1 MDIRTL
7 RRAALMSF
15 CASAALWPVAA
26 AAQDALADT
35 PADDGT
41 IIVTAQNREQRRQD
55 VPVSVTALG
64 SAQLEAA
71 GIDSGTEIARQTPN
85 LRVSVLGDESQPKFA
100 IRGISTPE
108 FNLNAISPTGVFY
121 DEVYVGSSFLGGAQI
136 FDIERVEVLRG
147 PQGTLFGKN
156 TTAGAINFIS
166 RAPTFRNEGE
176 ISVGYGEYGYAEI
189 KGAGEAPLIE
199 DKLSVQIGRAHV

>member
-1 MDIRTL
+1 MEFRKL
-7 RRAALMSF
+7 RRRALTAL
-15 CASAALWPVAA
+15 CASAAFTPAA
-26 AAQDALADT
+26 AWAQSDSDGAVS
-35 PADDGT
+35 PDDGT
-41 IIVTAQNREQRRQD
+41 IIVTAQKREQRLQD

-156 TTAGAINFIS
+156 TTARSASVMANMVTPKS
-166 RAPTFRNEGE
+166 RAPAR
-176 ISVGYGEYGYAEI
+176 
-189 KGAGEAPLIE
+189 
-199 DKLSVQIGRAHV
+199 RR